1 MRTYVDLHVHDDG
14 DDLRVAD
21 VVEHDA
27 GRISLRVGTV
37 RIYATP
43 AAFAQLAADLT
54 RVAADHQQRTV
65 TP

>member
-1 MRTYVDLHVHDDG
+1 MKTYVDLHVHDDG

-21 VVEHDA
+21 VIKHDV

-54 RVAADHQQRTV
+54 RIAADYHQRTV

>member
-1 MRTYVDLHVHDDG
+1 MHTNLHIHDDG
-14 DDLRVAD
+14 DDLRVVS

-27 GRISLRVGTV
+27 GQISVRVGTV
-37 RIYATP
+37 AIYATP

-54 RVAADHQQRTV
+54 RIAADYHERTV